1 MQDKTLNREMVS
13 TCAPVDY
20 IPPPEFAKAPT
31 WTVEQQTQELERRW
45 IPTLM
50 NMKKPIFFSP
60 RPTDVII
67 ATTPKSGTTW
77 VSHICHQLRTKG
89 AEPDFENQTPDVT
102 IFLDFVPPGINPDT
116 MVQPGEWRIFLTHHE
131 YDTIPKGGKLI
142 FCFRDPKDTLYSN
155 YPFQDYMLALKGR
168 VSLNVFAEF
177 YTKIVQR
184 TAQSMRDLLVWW
196 EHRHDKD
203 VLLLFYDD
211 LKEAHTECVRR
222 IAKFIGVYCDEET
235 IARVVH
241 TTTHTEMVRHQSK
254 FDFHNIIV
262 ALAKQLGDDP
272 PSEAVGRV
280 RKDGGQS
287 GNGQKLLPMEVQQ
300 GIDQEWHDIITTKLG
315 FADIKEMRAAWNK
328 ELHTLV

>member
-1 MQDKTLNREMVS
+1 MQDKTLNRKMVS

-20 IPPPEFAKAPT
+20 LPPPEFAKAPT

-45 IPTLM
+45 VPTLM
-50 NMKKPIFFSP
+50 NMKNPIFFSP

-116 MVQPGEWRIFLTHHE
+116 MVQPGKWRIFLTHHE

-184 TAQSMRDLLVWW
+184 TAHSMRDLLVWW

-241 TTTHTEMVRHQSK
+241 TTTHAEMVKHESK

-272 PSEAVGRV
+272 PFEVVGRV

-287 GNGQKLLPMEVQQ
+287 GNGQKLLPMEIQQ
-300 GIDQEWHDIITTKLG
+300 GVDQEWHDIITTKLG
-315 FADIKEMRAAWNK
+315 FVDIKEMRAAWNK

>member
-1 MQDKTLNREMVS
+1 MVS

-20 IPPPEFAKAPT
+20 LPPPEFAKAPT

-45 IPTLM
+45 VPTLM
-50 NMKKPIFFSP
+50 NMKNPIFFSP

-102 IFLDFVPPGINPDT
+102 IFWDFVPPGINPDT
-116 MVQPGEWRIFLTHHE
+116 MVQPGKWRIFLTHHE

-155 YPFQDYMLALKGR
+155 YPFQDYIR
-168 VSLNVFAEF
+168 QP
-177 YTKIVQR
+177 IVCAICLCGGNIV
-184 TAQSMRDLLVWW
+184 TIL
-196 EHRHDKD
+196 KD

-241 TTTHTEMVRHQSK
+241 TTTHAEMVKHESK

-272 PSEAVGRV
+272 PFEVVGRV

-287 GNGQKLLPMEVQQ
+287 GHDRQDQQKSDDERQSLGPERYNLFCRVLLLWVEPLLWM
-300 GIDQEWHDIITTKLG
+300 GWKRNLKLSVL
-315 FADIKEMRAAWNK
+315 DVNSE
-328 ELHTLV
+328 ELDAQTLFSTFDG